1 MNINGLL
8 QKLFEIERSIGSET
22 NTAILNQVL
31 DAENCLLEMQ
41 REMIESLR
49 NQPRDLVIRRI
60 ADAPAAA

>member
-1 MNINGLL
+1 MNITGLL

-22 NTAILNQVL
+22 NAAILNQVL

-49 NQPRDLVIRRI
+49 NHPRDHVIRKV
-60 ADAPAAA
+60 AGPLAAA